1 MSDLTFKEAAAAIK
15 DAIVRSRYQAAKLI
29 NKELL
34 SLYYSVGKYVSENS
48 CDGYWG
54 QGAIKQIS
62 DTLQRELPGL
72 RGFSE
77 SSIKRMREF
86 YEQWVV
92 VFSRG
97 CNKSSILD
105 SQTTI
110 YSGYSALCT
119 QYVVGGCNSTKLDS
133 PQKAPNEQSK
143 ISFPLHWE

>member
-1 MSDLTFKEAAAAIK
+1 MSDLTFKEATATIE
-15 DAIVRSRYQAAKLI
+15 DAIVRSRYQAVKLI

-34 SLYYSVGKYVSENS
+34 SLHYAVGRYVSNNS
-48 CDGYWG
+48 RTSSWG
-54 QGAIKQIS
+54 KGAIKQIS

-77 SSIKRMREF
+77 SSVKRMREF

-119 QYVVGGCNSTKLDS
+119 QYVVGASL
-133 PQKAPNEQSK
+133 
-143 ISFPLHWE
+143 